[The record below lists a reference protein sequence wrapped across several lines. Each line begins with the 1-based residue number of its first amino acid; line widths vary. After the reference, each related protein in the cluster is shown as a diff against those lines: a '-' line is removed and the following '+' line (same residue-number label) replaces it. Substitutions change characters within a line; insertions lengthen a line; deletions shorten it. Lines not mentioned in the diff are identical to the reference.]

1 MNDQVTPFSFEK
13 HTLRVFDINNKPW
26 FSAADVCNAIGIANH
41 RDAISRL
48 DPDEVGVG
56 ISDTLGG
63 AQQINVINE
72 SGLYTVILRSQGAT
86 TPGTAAHRFRKWVTS
101 EVLPALRKTGHY
113 EAPRPDP
120 RPFQAEALQAAR
132 EAGALRDENLR
143 LKDDLIEA
151 QRQVIQ
157 FLTRNE
163 PAPRAAPR
171 PLTEH
176 EKNIIRDLHRDGLGT
191 TEISKRIQRSKSAV
205 HAVLRYEG
213 EAA

>member
-1 MNDQVTPFSFEK
+1 MTAQITPLSFEN
-13 HTLRVFDINNKPW
+13 HSIRMFDIADQPW
-26 FSAADVCNAIGIANH
+26 FNANDVCEALGFGNPWQAIDSHVDEDDLQKLEVIDNLGRIQRANH
-41 RDAISRL
+41 
-48 DPDEVGVG
+48 
-56 ISDTLGG
+56 
-63 AQQINVINE
+63 INE
-72 SGLYTVILRSQGAT
+72 SGLYALILGST
-86 TPGTAAHRFRKWVTS
+86 KDTAKRFKRWVTS

-113 EAPRPDP
+113 EAPRQDP
-120 RPFQAEALQAAR
+120 RPFQAEAMHAAR
-132 EAGALRDENLR
+132 EAGSLRDENMR

-176 EKNIIRDLHRDGLGT
+176 EKSVIRALHREGYGPL
-191 TEISKRIQRSKSAV
+191 EISKRIQRSRSAV
-205 HAVLRYEG
+205 RAVLRYEG